1 MLEALGIIGIAVLFD
16 VARTLRRIYRAHEDI
31 RLNRL
36 AGIFQALKETLEYNP
51 ILSDFN
57 KARDAE
63 LYRVFHGKPRIPD
76 NQG

>member
-36 AGIFQALKETLEYNP
+36 AGI
-51 ILSDFN
+51 LSDFN